1 MAKWRMVDRI
11 AIEAAVYALEYAV
24 DREHRLGRE
33 ERYRR
38 VDALWAGGV
47 TRREIDDR
55 RMG

>member
-1 MAKWRMVDRI
+1 MAKFRVVDRI

-38 VDALWAGGV
+38 VDALWAVGV